1 MGERGRKLPAPL
13 GYGNAV
19 CVVCAIGGA
28 DQGPLTFGPPFHDV
42 VVEYIHAACEPGEG
56 GSGFGKKFCVKTVC
70 CRGCDIPELVARAI
84 GAGG

>member
-1 MGERGRKLPAPL
+1 MGERGRKLPAQL

-28 DQGPLTFGPPFHDV
+28 DQGPLTFGPPFHDD
-42 VVEYIHAACEPGEG
+42 VEYIQAACEPGEG

-70 CRGCDIPELVARAI
+70 CRGCELVAMAI